1 MFMLD
6 FKEIISAFL
15 VLFAIID
22 ITGSIPIFLS
32 LKQSGNRFNPIYAAL
47 ISLLIFVV
55 FFFLG
60 DAALRLFG
68 VDIQSFAVAGSIVL
82 FIMAFEMILGVEI
95 FKNDASSGGST
106 VVPIAFPLIAGPGA
120 LTTIISLRAEY
131 ADINIL
137 IALCINIVID
147 YLVLRYINRLE
158 RLLGGTLISIL
169 RKFFGNCSP
178 PIWAVWCTAI
188 SCWDNSWNTLLLKC
202 NVAAFLSEKGV
213 QQRNVL

>member
-1 MFMLD
+1 MGEALFQFSTFNFQLSKMFAI
-6 FKEIISAFL
+6 KEIIGAFL

-32 LKQSGNRFNPIYAAL
+32 LKHSGNKFHPLYAAL
-47 ISLLIFVV
+47 LSLGLFIA
-55 FFFLG
+55 FFYLG

-68 VDIQSFAVAGSIVL
+68 VDIHSFAVAGSIVL

-95 FKNDASSGGST
+95 FKTEAGGAGST

-137 IALCINIVID
+137 IALLLNIVID
-147 YLVLRYINRLE
+147 YLVLRYIDRLE
-158 RLLGGTLISIL
+158 RLLGGTVITIL
-169 RKFFGNCSP
+169 RKFFGV
-178 PIWAVWCTAI
+178 ILLAI
-188 SCWDNSWNTLLLKC
+188 GIKLITTNLGSMIQSL
-202 NVAAFLSEKGV
+202 
-213 QQRNVL
+213 

>member
-1 MFMLD
+1 MIDL
-6 FKEIISAFL
+6 KEIFGAFL

-32 LKQSGNRFNPIYAAL
+32 LKHSGNKFSPWQAAL
-47 ISLLIFVV
+47 VSLVIFVL

-60 DAALRLFG
+60 DAALQLFG

-95 FKNDASSGGST
+95 FKNEPGGGGST

-131 ADINIL
+131 ADVNIL
-137 IALCINIVID
+137 IALAINIVID
-147 YLVLRYINRLE
+147 FLVLHYIDRLE
-158 RLLGGTLISIL
+158 RLLGGSLISIL
-169 RKFFGNCSP
+169 RKFFGV
-178 PIWAVWCTAI
+178 ILLAI
-188 SCWDNSWNTLLLKC
+188 GVKLLTTNLGTMIQ
-202 NVAAFLSEKGV
+202 ALTG
-213 QQRNVL
+213 Q

>member
-1 MFMLD
+1 MVDL
-6 FKEIISAFL
+6 KEIFGAFL

-32 LKQSGNRFNPIYAAL
+32 LKHSGNKFSPWQAAL
-47 ISLLIFVV
+47 VSLVIFVL

-60 DAALRLFG
+60 DAALQLFG

-95 FKNDASSGGST
+95 FKNEPGGGGST

-131 ADINIL
+131 ADVNIL
-137 IALCINIVID
+137 IALAINIVID
-147 YLVLRYINRLE
+147 FLVLHYIDRLE
-158 RLLGGTLISIL
+158 RLLGGSLISIL
-169 RKFFGNCSP
+169 RKFFGV
-178 PIWAVWCTAI
+178 ILLAI
-188 SCWDNSWNTLLLKC
+188 GVKLLTTNLGTMIQ
-202 NVAAFLSEKGV
+202 ALTG
-213 QQRNVL
+213 Q

>member
-1 MFMLD
+1 MIVL
-6 FKEIISAFL
+6 KEIFGAFL

-32 LKQSGNRFNPIYAAL
+32 LKHSGNKFSPHFAAL
-47 ISLLIFVV
+47 VSLFIFVV

-60 DAALRLFG
+60 DAALQLFG

-95 FKNDASSGGST
+95 FKNESGDSGSS

-120 LTTIISLRAEY
+120 LTTIISIRAEY

-137 IALCINIVID
+137 IALALNIVID
-147 YLVLRYINRLE
+147 YLVLRYIDKLE

-169 RKFFGNCSP
+169 RKFFGV
-178 PIWAVWCTAI
+178 ILLAI
-188 SCWDNSWNTLLLKC
+188 GVKLITTNLGAMI
-202 NVAAFLSEKGV
+202 AALHI
-213 QQRNVL
+213 QQ

>member
-1 MFMLD
+1 MID
-6 FKEIISAFL
+6 FRQVIGAFL

-32 LKQSGNRFNPIYAAL
+32 LKQSGNKYSPLFAAL
-47 ISLLIFVV
+47 VSFGIFVV

-95 FKNDASSGGST
+95 FKNDPSGGGST

-137 IALCINIVID
+137 IALMLNIVID
-147 YLVLRYINRLE
+147 YVVLRYIDRLE
-158 RLLGGTLISIL
+158 RMLGATLVSIL
-169 RKFFGNCSP
+169 RKFFGV
-178 PIWAVWCTAI
+178 ILLAI
-188 SCWDNSWNTLLLKC
+188 
-202 NVAAFLSEKGV
+202 GV
-213 QQRNVL
+213 KLFTTNLGSIIRGLA

>member
-1 MFMLD
+1 MIN
-6 FKEIISAFL
+6 IIQIVGAFL

-32 LKQSGNRFNPIYAAL
+32 LKHGGNKFHPLYAAL
-47 ISLLIFVV
+47 ISLLIFVI

-60 DAALRLFG
+60 DAALKLFG
-68 VDIQSFAVAGSIVL
+68 VDIESFAVAGSIVL

-131 ADINIL
+131 DDVNIL
-137 IALCINIVID
+137 IALLINIVID
-147 YLVLRYINRLE
+147 YLVLRYIDRLE
-158 RLLGGTLISIL
+158 SLLGGTLISIL
-169 RKFFGNCSP
+169 RKFFGV
-178 PIWAVWCTAI
+178 ILLAI
-188 SCWDNSWNTLLLKC
+188 
-202 NVAAFLSEKGV
+202 GV
-213 QQRNVL
+213 KLFTTNLGSLIHSLNL

>member
-1 MFMLD
+1 MVDL
-6 FKEIISAFL
+6 KEIFGAFL

-32 LKQSGNRFNPIYAAL
+32 LKHSGNKFSPWQAAL
-47 ISLLIFVV
+47 VSLVIFVL

-60 DAALRLFG
+60 DAALQLFG

-95 FKNDASSGGST
+95 FKNEPGGGGST

-131 ADINIL
+131 ADVNIL
-137 IALCINIVID
+137 IALALNIVID
-147 YLVLRYINRLE
+147 FLVLHYIDRLE
-158 RLLGGTLISIL
+158 RLLGGSLISIL
-169 RKFFGNCSP
+169 RKFFGV
-178 PIWAVWCTAI
+178 ILLAI
-188 SCWDNSWNTLLLKC
+188 GVKLLTTNLGTMIQ
-202 NVAAFLSEKGV
+202 ALTG
-213 QQRNVL
+213 Q

>member
-1 MFMLD
+1 MIN
-6 FKEIISAFL
+6 IIQIVGAFL

-32 LKQSGNRFNPIYAAL
+32 LKHSGNKFHPLYAAL
-47 ISLLIFVV
+47 ISLLIFVI

-60 DAALRLFG
+60 DAALKLFG
-68 VDIQSFAVAGSIVL
+68 VDIESFAVAGSIVL

-131 ADINIL
+131 DDVNIL
-137 IALCINIVID
+137 IGVAINMLWVFIVIKSTTQ
-147 YLVLRYINRLE
+147 VQ
-158 RLLGGTLISIL
+158 RLLGEGGIFFL
-169 RKFFGNCSP
+169 RKFFG
-178 PIWAVWCTAI
+178 II
-188 SCWDNSWNTLLLKC
+188 LLAMSVKMMTENIAKL
-202 NVAAFLSEKGV
+202 F
-213 QQRNVL
+213 

>member
-1 MFMLD
+1 MID
-6 FKEIISAFL
+6 FKEIIGAFL

-32 LKQSGNRFNPIYAAL
+32 LKHGGKKFHPLYAAL
-47 ISLLIFVV
+47 VSLGIFVV

-60 DAALRLFG
+60 DAALGLFG

-95 FKNDASSGGST
+95 IKSEPGDGGST

-131 ADINIL
+131 DTVNIL
-137 IALCINIVID
+137 IALGVNIVID
-147 YLVLRYINRLE
+147 YLVLRYIDVLE
-158 RLLGGTLISIL
+158 KVLGKTLVSIL
-169 RKFFGNCSP
+169 RKFFGV
-178 PIWAVWCTAI
+178 ILLAI
-188 SCWDNSWNTLLLKC
+188 GIKLITTNMGSLIHN
-202 NVAAFLSEKGV
+202 LS
-213 QQRNVL
+213 L

>member
-1 MFMLD
+1 MFAI
-6 FKEIISAFL
+6 KEIVGAFL

-32 LKQSGNRFNPIYAAL
+32 LKHSGNKFHPLYAAL
-47 ISLLIFVV
+47 LSLVLFIA
-55 FFFLG
+55 FFYLG

-68 VDIQSFAVAGSIVL
+68 VDIHSFAVAGSIVL

-95 FKNDASSGGST
+95 FKTEAGGAGST

-137 IALCINIVID
+137 IALLLNIVLD
-147 YLVLRYINRLE
+147 YLVLRYIDRLE
-158 RLLGGTLISIL
+158 RLLGGTVITIL
-169 RKFFGNCSP
+169 RKFFGV
-178 PIWAVWCTAI
+178 ILLAI
-188 SCWDNSWNTLLLKC
+188 GIKLITTNLGSMIQSL
-202 NVAAFLSEKGV
+202 
-213 QQRNVL
+213 

>member
-1 MFMLD
+1 MEMMFD
-6 FKEIISAFL
+6 IKEVVGAFL

-32 LKQSGNRFNPIYAAL
+32 LKHSGNKFHPMFAAL
-47 ISLLIFVV
+47 VSLGIFVA

-82 FIMAFEMILGVEI
+82 FIMAFEMILGIEI
-95 FKNDASSGGST
+95 FKNDPAGGGST

-137 IALCINIVID
+137 IALLVNIVLD
-147 YLVLRYINRLE
+147 YLVLRYIDKLE
-158 RLLGGTLISIL
+158 RLLGGTIISIL
-169 RKFFGNCSP
+169 RKFFGV
-178 PIWAVWCTAI
+178 ILLAI
-188 SCWDNSWNTLLLKC
+188 GVKLITTNLGSLINS
-202 NVAAFLSEKGV
+202 LS
-213 QQRNVL
+213 

>member
-1 MFMLD
+1 MVDL
-6 FKEIISAFL
+6 KEIFGAFL

-32 LKQSGNRFNPIYAAL
+32 LKHSGNKFSPWQAAL
-47 ISLLIFVV
+47 VSLIIFVL

-60 DAALRLFG
+60 DAALQLFG

-95 FKNDASSGGST
+95 FRNEPGGGGST

-131 ADINIL
+131 ADVNIL
-137 IALCINIVID
+137 IALAINIVID
-147 YLVLRYINRLE
+147 FLVLHYIDRLE
-158 RLLGGTLISIL
+158 RLLGGSLISIL
-169 RKFFGNCSP
+169 RKFFGV
-178 PIWAVWCTAI
+178 ILLAI
-188 SCWDNSWNTLLLKC
+188 GVKLLTTNLGTMIQ
-202 NVAAFLSEKGV
+202 ALTS
-213 QQRNVL
+213 Q

>member
-1 MFMLD
+1 MISI
-6 FKEIISAFL
+6 KEIIGAFL

-32 LKQSGNRFNPIYAAL
+32 LKRSGNKFSPWQAAL

-60 DAALRLFG
+60 DAALKLFG

-82 FIMAFEMILGVEI
+82 FIMAFEMILGIEI
-95 FKNDASSGGST
+95 FKNDPAGGGST

-131 ADINIL
+131 TDINIL
-137 IALCINIVID
+137 IALGVNIVID
-147 YLVLRYINRLE
+147 YLVLRYINHLE

-169 RKFFGNCSP
+169 RKFFGV
-178 PIWAVWCTAI
+178 ILLAI
-188 SCWDNSWNTLLLKC
+188 
-202 NVAAFLSEKGV
+202 GV
-213 QQRNVL
+213 KLITTNLGGIISGMQ